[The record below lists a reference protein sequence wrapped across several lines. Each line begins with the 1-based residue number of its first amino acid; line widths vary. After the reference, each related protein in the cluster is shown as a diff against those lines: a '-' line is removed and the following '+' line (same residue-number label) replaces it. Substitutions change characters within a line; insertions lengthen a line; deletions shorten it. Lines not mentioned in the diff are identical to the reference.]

1 MLNARFRSASC
12 STGTGPKSPGWRLA
26 SYKPRVTIRVILRVT
41 IRVILR
47 ATKRATIRVT
57 IRVTIIRVS
66 IIRVTNIRVTI
77 RATVRVRF
85 IHQRYRGVVFK
96 VVVVVV
102 ASEGLLL
109 RIKMLGLVQGST
121 QSDVSRGRFSKR
133 YHRPCVKS
141 LAFSVGPMP
150 RCMWIARTAHT
161 TTPAPCFNYTLYA
174 SCRPKP

>member
-26 SYKPRVTIRVILRVT
+26 SHKPRVTIRAILRVTIRVILRVT
-41 IRVILR
+41 TRVILR
-47 ATKRATIRVT
+47 ATIRATFRFT

-85 IHQRYRGVVFK
+85 IHQRYRCVVFK

-102 ASEGLLL
+102 AWKVWFYGL
-109 RIKMLGLVQGST
+109 
-121 QSDVSRGRFSKR
+121 
-133 YHRPCVKS
+133 
-141 LAFSVGPMP
+141 
-150 RCMWIARTAHT
+150 RCWVWFRA
-161 TTPAPCFNYTLYA
+161 
-174 SCRPKP
+174 